1 MNPLGWRLAA
11 ASLLNLASSQPGWS
25 ADWNRDTQ
33 NEYGGTYSTNC
44 NNPAA
49 PRVRAV
55 SQGLLV
61 EVGTQRMTGTNL
73 QVAVALFG
81 NQGEPPGQ
89 QTVALMSQV
98 RGRFEMNFNVHRD
111 TSGQWGALEGDP
123 KVIAA
128 IGNGLAAQRF
138 RDCDASRSAR
148 AAAQMQG
155 DLRQARADK
164 AATRVAARQP
174 DAVRFKTALR
184 HALGAK
190 MNEKWVLPMIGMP
203 GADTPTLKLGGTV
216 YQEITACKP
225 HDCYDNNL
233 LLLYEPDSGAV
244 YGKVVMKTV
253 PSVVGGPPPALAS
266 EIEKRWRVHWRS
278 GQ

>member
-155 DLRQARADK
+155 ARRAPTRPRP
-164 AATRVAARQP
+164 AWPRASPTRCASRPRCATRSAR
-174 DAVRFKTALR
+174 R
-184 HALGAK
+184 
-190 MNEKWVLPMIGMP
+190 
-203 GADTPTLKLGGTV
+203 
-216 YQEITACKP
+216 
-225 HDCYDNNL
+225 
-233 LLLYEPDSGAV
+233 
-244 YGKVVMKTV
+244 
-253 PSVVGGPPPALAS
+253 
-266 EIEKRWRVHWRS
+266 
-278 GQ
+278 

>member
-1 MNPLGWRLAA
+1 MNRLGWRLAA
-11 ASLLNLASSQPGWS
+11 ASVVNLASHGTCWS
-25 ADWNRDTQ
+25 VDWNRATRT
-33 NEYGGTYSTNC
+33 EYGGMYSTDC

-49 PRVRAV
+49 PRVRAEP
-55 SQGLLV
+55 QGLLV
-61 EVGTQRMTGTNL
+61 EVGNRRMTGTRL
-73 QVAVALFG
+73 EVAVALLG
-81 NQGEPPGQ
+81 NREQPPGQ
-89 QTVALMSQV
+89 QTVALSSQV
-98 RGRFEMNFNVHRD
+98 RSRFAMNFNVHRD

-123 KVIAA
+123 TVIAA
-128 IGNGLAAQRF
+128 IGKGLATQRF

-148 AAAQMQG
+148 AAAQMQA

-174 DAVRFKTALR
+174 DALRFKTALR
-184 HALGAK
+184 QALGPKA
-190 MNEKWVLPMIGMP
+190 NEKWVLPMIGTP
-203 GADTPTLKLGGTV
+203 GADTPTLLIGGTV

-233 LLLYEPDSGAV
+233 LLLHAPDSGVV
-244 YGKVVMKTV
+244 YGKVLMKTA